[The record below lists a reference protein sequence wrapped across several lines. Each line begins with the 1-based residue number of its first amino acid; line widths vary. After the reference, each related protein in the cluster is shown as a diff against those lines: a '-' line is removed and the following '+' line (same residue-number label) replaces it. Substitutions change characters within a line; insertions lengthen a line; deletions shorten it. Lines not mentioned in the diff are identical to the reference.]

1 MAEQKRS
8 AGFTIHIGTDEVGCV
23 TGWELG
29 LEANE
34 EEISC
39 LSDTVGNPPVIEE
52 KYIVTSVNKT
62 AALNG
67 VSLFDDAGQN
77 ALFTAANTGATVS
90 LEYRYYDGS
99 GFDLEGQ
106 FQSFSLTGS
115 KDQFAETFT
124 GQFRVNELTE
134 VSAGG

>member
-1 MAEQKRS
+1 MS
-8 AGFTIHIGTDEVGCV
+8 
-23 TGWELG
+23 
-29 LEANE
+29 
-34 EEISC
+34 
-39 LSDTVGNPPVIEE
+39 
-52 KYIVTSVNKT
+52 
-62 AALNG
+62 AALYC

-77 ALFTAANTGATVS
+77 TLFTAANTGATVS
-90 LEYRYYDGS
+90 LEYRCYDGS

-134 VSAGG
+134 VSAGGAFEQGTSRSGKTRQTGRKRAFPGVRRGWKGGRG

>member
-8 AGFTIHIGTDEVGCV
+8 AGFNITIGTDEVGCI

-34 EEISC
+34 QEIAC

-62 AALNG
+62 SSVTG
-67 VSLFDDAGQN
+67 VSLFDDDGQN
-77 ALFTAANTGATVS
+77 ALFTAANAGTVVT

-99 GFDLEGQ
+99 GYDLEGH
-106 FQSFSLTGS
+106 FQSFNLTGS

-134 VSAGG
+134 VAAGG